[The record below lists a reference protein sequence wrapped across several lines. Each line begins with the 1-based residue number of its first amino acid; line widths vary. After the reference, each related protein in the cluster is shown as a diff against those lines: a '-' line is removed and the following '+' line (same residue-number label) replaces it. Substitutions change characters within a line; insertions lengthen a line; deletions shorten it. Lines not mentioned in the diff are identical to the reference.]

1 MNISIG
7 VFSKAILEASKS
19 KCHHRIGAVIFK
31 GKRII
36 STGRNYSL
44 KSAHNLH
51 PSFQKYP
58 GSVHAEMDAIL
69 KAKRPLKGMS
79 IFVVR
84 LSVNNNVRLAR
95 PCIWCEEYL
104 RRVGIKKAYFTSNN
118 EKIEEMMI

>member
-1 MNISIG
+1 MIPAG
-7 VFSKAILEASKS
+7 VFSKAIIEASKS
-19 KCHHRIGAVIFK
+19 TCHHRIGAVIFK

-36 STGRNYSL
+36 SVGRNYAL
-44 KSAHNLH
+44 KSSNKLH

-79 IFVVR
+79 ILVVR
-84 LSVNNNVRLAR
+84 LTVNNTTRLAK

-104 RRVGIKKAYFTSNN
+104 RRVGIKKAYYTTNN
-118 EKIEEMMI
+118 GTIGEMMI